1 MQLAL
6 IALILMATGT
16 SVRSQ
21 TAAAAEAEAAKCL
34 ERIAAVERDVLG
46 KYEDSI
52 GDLLLQL
59 QKAADLEG
67 ALAVRSERQRLQ
79 MERRL
84 TEKHLVNEPRALR
97 TFQQQSIAKMAE
109 LTAALVN
116 ESVPKLVDMKKTL
129 TVAGNLDEAVT
140 VRGLIEKLQNDHLRV
155 ERPENGQF
163 VPAETLLLAYA
174 ADRDRADKTY
184 KGVRLAVRGVVGGF
198 RPDPNDNRNYTIF
211 LTKGPNSGWIAC
223 SFNTGSLRFREE
235 KQFNV
240 TFLVIT
246 DRNEIVARVQT
257 GQSLDVQGTC
267 DGFEDTIRLSRC
279 DIVR

>member
-1 MQLAL
+1 MVRERSSTCLAMRTPTAMQLAL

-84 TEKHLVNEPRALR
+84 TEKHLVDEPRALR

-116 ESVPKLVDMKKTL
+116 
-129 TVAGNLDEAVT
+129 
-140 VRGLIEKLQNDHLRV
+140 
-155 ERPENGQF
+155 
-163 VPAETLLLAYA
+163 
-174 ADRDRADKTY
+174 
-184 KGVRLAVRGVVGGF
+184 
-198 RPDPNDNRNYTIF
+198 
-211 LTKGPNSGWIAC
+211 
-223 SFNTGSLRFREE
+223 
-235 KQFNV
+235 
-240 TFLVIT
+240 
-246 DRNEIVARVQT
+246 
-257 GQSLDVQGTC
+257 
-267 DGFEDTIRLSRC
+267 
-279 DIVR
+279 